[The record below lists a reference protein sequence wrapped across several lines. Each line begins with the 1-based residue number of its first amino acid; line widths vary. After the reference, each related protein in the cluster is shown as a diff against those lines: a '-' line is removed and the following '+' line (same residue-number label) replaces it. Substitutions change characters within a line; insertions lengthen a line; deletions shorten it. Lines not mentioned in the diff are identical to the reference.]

1 MGGQAVSG
9 DSGTTTVGSG
19 SSFERRYPSAEIR
32 HMEYA
37 RLITE
42 AAERHGLSETEYVRN
57 LFEWDWEPPKS
68 KAGNGDI

>member
-1 MGGQAVSG
+1 MTWQAEQT
-9 DSGTTTVGSG
+9 DPWEQLERR